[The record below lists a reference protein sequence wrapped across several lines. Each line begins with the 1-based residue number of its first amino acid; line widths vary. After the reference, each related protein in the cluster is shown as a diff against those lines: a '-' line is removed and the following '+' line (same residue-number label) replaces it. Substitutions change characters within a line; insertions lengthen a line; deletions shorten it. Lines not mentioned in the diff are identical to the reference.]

1 MNRSVIFI
9 TGAASGIGK
18 ATAKLFSA
26 KGWFVGATDI
36 NEGDLLALKQELS
49 GDCFTAQLDVTSKSQ
64 FDEVMARF
72 SDTVTVAWTCSSTT
86 LESPNSVSLK
96 ICPTK
101 K

>member
-36 NEGDLLALKQELS
+36 NEGDLPFPSSRNFLAIALQRS
-49 GDCFTAQLDVTSKSQ
+49 WMSRTNRNSMRSWLDLAT
-64 FDEVMARF
+64 R
-72 SDTVTVAWTCSSTT
+72 
-86 LESPNSVSLK
+86 
-96 ICPTK
+96 
-101 K
+101 